1 MLSALMCMVT
11 HYTGPMVSHDIRLS
25 DSHDFTELLHC
36 IVS

>member
-1 MLSALMCMVT
+1 MLSTLMCMVT
-11 HYTGPMVSHDIRLS
+11 HYTGPMVRLS